1 MYGTIGH
8 LRVKAGMEETF
19 LQLLKN
25 QAEAFEDGHI
35 AGLVGSYMYR
45 LEARQNA
52 YAMVALVEDREAYW
66 KHAQSAGQDARY
78 RQWLPLLIGEP
89 TWHDGEVVGGS
100 VLPRSVKSEGRGRT
114 WTP

>member
-8 LRVKAGMEETF
+8 LRVKAGMEEPF
-19 LQLLKN
+19 LQLLQA
-25 QAEAFEDGHI
+25 QAEAFEGGQI
-35 AGLVGSYMYR
+35 TGSYVYR

-52 YAMVALVEDREAYW
+52 YAMVALFEDREAYW
-66 KHAQSAGQDARY
+66 KNAQSAGQDARY
-78 RQWLPLLIGEP
+78 RQWLPLLVGEP

-100 VLPRSVKSEGRGRT
+100 VLPRSVASERRERT